1 MLIDWLWLKPTVAA
15 NIATRPCGI
24 VARKRAGEEGRFREN
39 DFRILAVG
47 SLPRRHLL
55 VTSWQLRCAQDGG
68 IRIVQCCGSHDVEP
82 SSTDWASRLEQRVG
96 ITCLVEDEEME
107 FCHALRSLVVV
118 VWWVRRVTRE
128 QVGENPAGLP
138 RGGVGLALAPDMQCT
153 STQAVPGAHS
163 DEGLLIVQGTEQS
176 ARHERARN
184 PRDPDSIALECFRMP
199 ASIPLLQLAPWRHIG
214 RKVLGRF
221 QRRHHL
227 LIASTPIT
235 PTLSSSFTVCQGICS
250 REDPQASARQFRLH
264 VCGRGLLSLARTKR
278 RKGPGMWW
286 LELRSRPRDMTIR
299 RYFSFLVVGH
309 IFHSKQSTRSSLL
322 YSLTTIVLGVG

>member
-82 SSTDWASRLEQRVG
+82 SSTDWASRLEQRIG

-107 FCHALRSLVVV
+107 FCHALICHALRSLAVVV
-118 VWWVRRVTRE
+118 RWVRRVTRGRSE
-128 QVGENPAGLP
+128 KIPPAYRGAGL
-138 RGGVGLALAPDMQCT
+138 GWQLLALAPDMHLDSGCA
-153 STQAVPGAHS
+153 SLPGAHS

-199 ASIPLLQLAPWRHIG
+199 ASIPLLQLAPWWHIG

-235 PTLSSSFTVCQGICS
+235 PTLSSSFTVCQGVCS
-250 REDPQASARQFRLH
+250 REAPQASARQFRLH
-264 VCGRGLLSLARTKR
+264 VCGRGILSLARTKR

-299 RYFSFLVVGH
+299 RYLSFLVVGH
-309 IFHSKQSTRSSLL
+309 IFHFPF
-322 YSLTTIVLGVG
+322 